1 MENVCLRFPML
12 GKNILNLVEDE
23 TLVNFKEA
31 SRINNFFLENE
42 RFYWIRIINHY
53 NCLFGQLQGI
63 WREVVSRTPTEL
75 IKELAVAVFLFPI
88 IMKIRYQNQTLS
100 PLEFI
105 QKIGINCWHPVYIVD
120 TCGCSL
126 HLCHHVVQRTG
137 FNRPDL
143 LWRIYNAQISLRY
156 IPNHSSIDIVYY
168 DC

>member
-1 MENVCLRFPML
+1 MEENFCLKFPLL
-12 GKNILNLVEDE
+12 GKKILNLVEDE

-31 SRINNFFLENE
+31 SRTNNFYLENE

-105 QKIGINCWHPVYIVD
+105 QKIGFCYHPLFIV
-120 TCGCSL
+120 TICGCTEV
-126 HLCHHVVQRTG
+126 LCQHVMQRTG
-137 FNRPDL
+137 FNRPHL
-143 LWRIYNAQISLRY
+143 LWRIYDAKISLRY

-168 DC
+168 D

>member
-1 MENVCLRFPML
+1 ML
-12 GKNILNLVEDE
+12 GKKILNLVSNE

-42 RFYWIRIINHY
+42 RFYWIRIINRY
-53 NCLFGQLQGI
+53 NCLMRELRQL
-63 WREVVSRTPTEL
+63 WREVVSRTPTDL
-75 IKELAVAVFLFPI
+75 IKELAGAVFLFPQ
-88 IMKIRYQNQTLS
+88 IMKMRYQNQTLS
-100 PLEFI
+100 PFEFI
-105 QKIGINCWHPVYIVD
+105 QKIGNMWHPLYIVT
-120 TCGCSL
+120 TCGCTL
-126 HLCHHVVQRTG
+126 DLCNHVVQRTG

>member
-1 MENVCLRFPML
+1 ML

-53 NCLFGQLQGI
+53 NCLIEELQEI

-105 QKIGINCWHPVYIVD
+105 QKIGIRHWHPLMIVMI
-120 TCGCSL
+120 CGCTPD
-126 HLCHHVVQRTG
+126 LCNHVIQRTG
-137 FNRPDL
+137 FNRPHL
-143 LWRIYNAQISLRY
+143 LWQIYAAKISLRY

-168 DC
+168 D